1 MVMQMEKYNLSYDEA
16 PVIKTEL
23 PGPKSRRALNDQDLY
38 ETQSRTY
45 TRAFKLAVD
54 NARGSTIM
62 DLDGNIFID
71 WFAGI
76 SVLNLGHNNPVVRK
90 AIEDQLDK
98 IVHIN
103 EVPTEVRI
111 NFMKTLN
118 SVLPSGLKDHSKIMF
133 TVTGADACEAAIS
146 LARHVSGKRTIIAFG
161 GSYHGVAGDIVG
173 ATSNYHY
180 RDYAGI
186 SSRDIYHLPFPYAY
200 RFPVNVPESD
210 ISKVVIDQ
218 LEYILKDP
226 AAGPGAIGGVLVEP
240 VQGEGGYIVPPDDF
254 LPMLRELT
262 EKYSVPLIFDEVQS
276 GVGRTGK
283 IWASEHY
290 KVSPDI
296 MCISKSIG
304 GGIPTSMIAYRD
316 DYDKNLPAGFHLG
329 TYRANPLAL
338 AAGTAI
344 LNYLKTSDILNRVT
358 YKGEYIKKRFEEMAE
373 KNPYIGDVRGL
384 GYMIGAELVKDKNT
398 REPATDMANAMKETL
413 FRHGLLM
420 LTCGHYGNVMRYI
433 APLTIEDHIIES
445 GLEVF
450 SESLDE
456 VSKKMQ

>member
-1 MVMQMEKYNLSYDEA
+1 MEVYNLSYDEA

-23 PGPKSRRALNDQDLY
+23 PGPRSRIALNEQDML

-54 NARGSTIM
+54 NARGSTVM

-76 SVLNLGHNNPVVRK
+76 SVLNLGHNNPIVRH
-90 AIEDQLDK
+90 AIEEQLEK

-103 EVPTEVRI
+103 EVPTEARI
-111 NFMKTLN
+111 NFLKTLN
-118 SVLPSGLKDHSKIMF
+118 SVLPKELKDHARTMF

-146 LARHVSGKRTIIAFG
+146 LARHVSGKKTIVAFG

-173 ATSNYHY
+173 ATANYHY

-186 SSRDIYHLPFPYAY
+186 SPRDIYHLPFPYPY
-200 RFPVNVPESD
+200 RFPVNVPEGD
-210 ISKVVIDQ
+210 ISKVVIEQ
-218 LEYILKDP
+218 LEYIIRDP
-226 AAGPGAIGGVLVEP
+226 AAGPGSIGGVLVEP

-254 LPMLRELT
+254 LPMLREVT
-262 EKYSVPLIFDEVQS
+262 EKYSIPLIFDEVQS
-276 GVGRTGK
+276 GMGRTGK

-290 KVSPDI
+290 NVSPDI
-296 MCISKSIG
+296 MCISKSVG
-304 GGIPTSMIAYRD
+304 GGIPASMISYRA
-316 DYDKNLPAGFHLG
+316 DYDRDLPAGFHLG

-344 LNYLKTSDILNRVT
+344 LNYLKTSGILDRVT
-358 YKGEYIKKRFEEMAE
+358 SKGRYIKKRFEEMAG
-373 KNPYIGDVRGL
+373 KNPFIGDVRGL
-384 GYMIGAELVKDKNT
+384 GYMIAAELVRDKNT
-398 REPATDMANAMKETL
+398 REPATEIANAMKETL

-445 GLEVF
+445 GLDVF

-456 VSKKMQ
+456 VSKKMK

>member
-1 MVMQMEKYNLSYDEA
+1 MEKFDLSFEEA

-23 PGPKSRRALNDQDLY
+23 PGPKSRKILDEQEKY
-38 ETQSRTY
+38 ETESRTY
-45 TRAFKLAVD
+45 TKAFKLAVD
-54 NARGSTIM
+54 EARGSTIR

-76 SVLNLGHNNPVVRK
+76 SVLNLGHNNPVVRT
-90 AIEDQLDK
+90 AIEAQLDK

-103 EVPTEVRI
+103 EVPTEVRT

-118 SVLPSGLKDHSKIMF
+118 SVLPSGLKDRSKTMF

-146 LARHVSGKRTIIAFG
+146 LARHVSGKKTVIAFG
-161 GSYHGVAGDIVG
+161 GSYHGVAGDIIG

-186 SSRDIYHLPFPYAY
+186 SPRDIYHLPFPYPY
-200 RFPVNVPESD
+200 RFPIKVPED
-210 ISKVVIDQ
+210 EISNAVIDQ
-218 LEYILKDP
+218 IEYLIRDP
-226 AAGPGAIGGVLVEP
+226 AAGPGAIGGILVEP
-240 VQGEGGYIVPPDDF
+240 IQGEGGYIVPPDDF
-254 LPMLRELT
+254 LPMLREVT

-276 GVGRTGK
+276 GMGRTGK

-296 MCISKSIG
+296 MCVSKSIG
-304 GGIPTSMIAYRD
+304 GGIPTSMIVYREE
-316 DYDKNLPAGFHLG
+316 YDKGLPAGFHLG

-344 LNYLKTSDILNRVT
+344 LNYLKTSNVLERVSS
-358 YKGEYIKKRFEEMAE
+358 KGEYIRKAFQEMADDN
-373 KNPYIGDVRGL
+373 KYVGDVRGK
-384 GYMIGAELVKDKNT
+384 GYMIAAELVKNKST
-398 REPATDMANAMKETL
+398 KEPATEMANSMKETL

-433 APLTIEDHIIES
+433 APLTIEDRIIES
-445 GLEVF
+445 GLDVF
-450 SESLDE
+450 EESLEE
-456 VSKKMQ
+456 VSHKMK